1 MTRSIINTA
10 GQNSDNI
17 HIKELTSPASETI
30 LNMDVKQ
37 LPAVHEISYRY
48 LSKVYRGIGIINQNK
63 GIEFICQELMESP
76 VTLKS
81 TGISLLPARKEKRSS
96 RLCAFF
102 DVMDYFAYLSLQANS
117 FIRLPSD
124 SDVIIMSDVR
134 NFLHLLIEGDDYSRV
149 YLFFPNSVT
158 GITITQT
165 LKDRYGGNAVAC
177 NSLYK
182 GYSSL
187 LQYAKAIEIPIEN
200 KD

>member
-1 MTRSIINTA
+1 MTKSIINTA

-117 FIRLPSD
+117 F
-124 SDVIIMSDVR
+124 
-134 NFLHLLIEGDDYSRV
+134 
-149 YLFFPNSVT
+149 PNSVT